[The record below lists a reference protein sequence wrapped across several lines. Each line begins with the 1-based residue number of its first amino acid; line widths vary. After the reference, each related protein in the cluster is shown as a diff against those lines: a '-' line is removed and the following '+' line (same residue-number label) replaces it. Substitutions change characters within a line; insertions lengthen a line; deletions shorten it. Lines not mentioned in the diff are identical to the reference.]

1 MEPKIAETPK
11 NPDQEKKKKK
21 EEEDQIKSTLIYVS
35 QLIAVASMR
44 EETSLS
50 SDWTLWLYKV
60 TSRVQEVIIAA
71 LTHSPI
77 EDGGRPVVNKL
88 PADQRGDVEA
98 VAARLRWERVAIAV
112 DLPGATVVVEGRG
125 DVDFV
130 AA

>member
-50 SDWTLWLYKV
+50 SD
-60 TSRVQEVIIAA
+60 
-71 LTHSPI
+71 
-77 EDGGRPVVNKL
+77 
-88 PADQRGDVEA
+88 
-98 VAARLRWERVAIAV
+98 
-112 DLPGATVVVEGRG
+112 
-125 DVDFV
+125 
-130 AA
+130 